1 MMDESYGRIVW
12 KNLSD
17 LKLILL
23 INQFIEKHE
32 IKSSRQYHRKLLEN
46 PNSAP
51 SMWFINQKYGS
62 WKNLL
67 VSLGCDNGEYGKW
80 AKISEKDL
88 LKIVESFITVE
99 KITSQRMYEK
109 RSVGKDV
116 PSLSTLKKRFGDIR
130 YLFRK
135 NTEKSSFTDFELMI
149 ELRNEIVRLK
159 LQDDLSM
166 TKFRKLVQSPK
177 LPSVDTIM
185 KRTNKNWEELMT
197 EIGFD
202 YRKIKINKQRN
213 NLSKKKKT
221 K

>member
-1 MMDESYGRIVW
+1 MKQDDGRIVW

-177 LPSVDTIM
+177 LPSVGTIM

>member
-1 MMDESYGRIVW
+1 MKQDDGRIVW

-23 INQFIEKHE
+23 INQFIEKHG
-32 IKSSRQYHRKLLEN
+32 IKSSRQYQKKLSEN

-62 WKNLL
+62 WENLL
-67 VSLGCDNGEYGKW
+67 VSIGLENTEYGKW
-80 AKISEKDL
+80 SKISEKKL
-88 LKIVESFITVE
+88 LEIVESFIAAE
-99 KITSQRMYEK
+99 KITSQRKYEQK
-109 RSVGKDV
+109 SVGKDV
-116 PSLSTLKKRFGDIR
+116 PSLSTLKKRFGDVKP
-130 YLFRK
+130 LFRK
-135 NTEKSSFTDFELMI
+135 KIEKPSLADFELML
-149 ELRNEIVRLK
+149 ELRNEIIRLK

-166 TKFRKLVQSPK
+166 TKFRKLVQSSK

-185 KRTNKNWEELMT
+185 KRTNKNWEELMA

-202 YRKIKINKQRN
+202 YRRIKIYKQRN
-213 NLSKKKKT
+213 NLSQTKKT

>member
-1 MMDESYGRIVW
+1 MKQDDGRIVW
-12 KNLSD
+12 KNQSD

-23 INQFIEKHE
+23 INQFIEKHG
-32 IKSSRQYHRKLLEN
+32 IKSSRQYQRKLSEN

-67 VSLGCDNGEYGKW
+67 VSLGCDSGEYGKW

-99 KITSQRMYEK
+99 KVTSQHMYEK

-116 PSLSTLKKRFGDIR
+116 PSLSTLKKRFGDVSP
-130 YLFRK
+130 LFRRK
-135 NTEKSSFTDFELMI
+135 TEEPSFTDFELML
-149 ELRNEIVRLK
+149 ELRNEIIRLK

-166 TKFRKLVQSPK
+166 TKFRNLVQSPK

-202 YRKIKINKQRN
+202 YRRIKIYKRRN
-213 NLSKKKKT
+213 NLSKKKRT